1 MITIFNREEVL
12 ITYDMGEQ
20 TRVRDL
26 LAANDIDYIVR
37 VKNIVLHNGVRVP
50 VNSFVHQQN
59 MYEYKIYVRKKDYEK
74 AMFVLRK

>member
-20 TRVRDL
+20 TRARDL

-37 VKNIVLHNGVRVP
+37 VKNITLHNGVRVP

-59 MYEYKIYVRKKDYEK
+59 MYEYKIYVRRKDYEK
-74 AMFVLRK
+74 AMYVLRK

>member
-37 VKNIVLHNGVRVP
+37 VKNIALHNGIRRS